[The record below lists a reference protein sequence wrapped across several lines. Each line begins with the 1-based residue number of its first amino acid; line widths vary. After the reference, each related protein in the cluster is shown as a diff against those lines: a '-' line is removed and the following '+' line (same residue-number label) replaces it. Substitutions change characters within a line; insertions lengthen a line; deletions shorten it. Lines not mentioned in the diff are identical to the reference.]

1 MTTGEKIK
9 ELRSQKGMTQE
20 DLAAKTDLSVRTIQ
34 RIENGEVVP
43 RAYTIQTIA
52 RALEVDFED
61 LQSDAFET
69 HKVQKE
75 SKEHIWLP
83 LVHLSAYFLF
93 IIPTAVIWILK
104 KEEIENINTHARDVI
119 NFQISLSIYMI
130 VCLIC
135 IPPFFVLLVI
145 YHFIIIMINTVK
157 VIQEK
162 PYYYPLVI
170 RFIKA

>member
-9 ELRSQKGMTQE
+9 DLRLQKGLTQE
-20 DLAAKTDLSVRTIQ
+20 ELAFKTELSVRTIQ
-34 RIENGEVVP
+34 RIESGEVVP
-43 RAYTIQTIA
+43 RAYTIHTIA
-52 RALEVDFED
+52 KALDADFED
-61 LQSDAFET
+61 LQSDASV
-69 HKVQKE
+69 HPQGVQE

-104 KEEIENINTHARDVI
+104 KEEVENISKHARDVI

-145 YHFIIIMINTVK
+145 YHFVIIIINTVK

-170 RFIKA
+170 KFIRA